1 MAGRG
6 MDQFV
11 DQIRSFIETNQDWAG
26 PVTALLTMA
35 ESLVIVGLFVPATAL
50 MLIMGGLVGGGSLD
64 GSTILAW
71 GMAGAVVG
79 DALSYWLGRGVGP
92 RVLRRWPLRNH
103 RTAVA
108 RARLFFSRYGFAS
121 VLAGRFMGPIRSTI
135 PTVAGVMGMSH
146 TRFQAANVLSAALWM
161 PAMLAPGYLTM
172 RNMDDI
178 SEFSHIGML
187 IATGISVLLGIWLLC
202 MMLRKRRVPAAARRA
217 RR

>member
-35 ESLVIVGLFVPATAL
+35 ESLVIIGLFVPATAL
-50 MLIMGGLVGGGSLD
+50 MLIMGGLIGGGSLD

-187 IATGISVLLGIWLLC
+187 VATGISVLLGIWLLC
-202 MMLRKRRVPAAARRA
+202 MILRKRRVPAAARRA

>member
-1 MAGRG
+1 

-92 RVLRRWPLRNH
+92 RVLRRWP
-103 RTAVA
+103 
-108 RARLFFSRYGFAS
+108 
-121 VLAGRFMGPIRSTI
+121 
-135 PTVAGVMGMSH
+135 
-146 TRFQAANVLSAALWM
+146 
-161 PAMLAPGYLTM
+161 
-172 RNMDDI
+172 
-178 SEFSHIGML
+178 
-187 IATGISVLLGIWLLC
+187 
-202 MMLRKRRVPAAARRA
+202 
-217 RR
+217 

>member
-1 MAGRG
+1 
-6 MDQFV
+6 
-11 DQIRSFIETNQDWAG
+11 
-26 PVTALLTMA
+26 
-35 ESLVIVGLFVPATAL
+35 
-50 MLIMGGLVGGGSLD
+50 
-64 GSTILAW
+64 
-71 GMAGAVVG
+71 
-79 DALSYWLGRGVGP
+79 
-92 RVLRRWPLRNH
+92 
-103 RTAVA
+103 
-108 RARLFFSRYGFAS
+108 
-121 VLAGRFMGPIRSTI
+121 MGPIRSTI

>member
-1 MAGRG
+1 

-11 DQIRSFIETNQDWAG
+11 GQVRLFIENNQEWAG

-35 ESLVIVGLFVPATAL
+35 ESLVVIGLFVPATAL
-50 MLIMGGLVGGGSLD
+50 LLITGGLVGSGTLD
-64 GSTILAW
+64 AGPILAW

-79 DALSYWLGRGVGP
+79 DALSYWLGKGVGP
-92 RVLRRWPLRNH
+92 RVLRRWPLSQH

-121 VLAGRFMGPIRSTI
+121 VVAGRFMGPIRSTI

-146 TRFQAANVLSAALWM
+146 ARFQAANVLSAALWM
-161 PAMLAPGYLTM
+161 PIMLAPGYLTV
-172 RNMDDI
+172 RNMEDI
-178 SEFSHIGML
+178 GAASQIGML
-187 IATGISVLLGIWLLC
+187 VGTGISIVLGVWLLF
-202 MMLRKRRVPAAARRA
+202 MVVRKRRVPVAPRRP

>member
-1 MAGRG
+1 

-11 DQIRSFIETNQDWAG
+11 DQIRNFIETNQDWAG

-35 ESLVIVGLFVPATAL
+35 ESLVIIGLFVPATAL
-50 MLIMGGLVGGGSLD
+50 MLITGGLVGGGSLD
-64 GSTILAW
+64 GTTILAW
-71 GMAGAVVG
+71 GMAGAIVG

-92 RVLRRWPLRNH
+92 RVLRRWPLSNH
-103 RTAVA
+103 RPAVA

-161 PAMLAPGYLTM
+161 PAMLAPGYLTV
-172 RNMDDI
+172 RNMEDI
-178 SEFSHIGML
+178 SGASHLGML
-187 IATGISVLLGIWLLC
+187 IGMGISVLLGIGLLC

>member
-1 MAGRG
+1 

-11 DQIRSFIETNQDWAG
+11 DHIRSFIETNQEWAG

-35 ESLVIVGLFVPATAL
+35 ESVVILGLFVPATAL
-50 MLIMGGLVGGGSLD
+50 MLITGGLVGSGSLD
-64 GSTILAW
+64 GATILIW
-71 GMAGAVVG
+71 GIAGAIVG
-79 DALSYWLGRGVGP
+79 DAFSYWLGRGVGP
-92 RVLRRWPLRNH
+92 RVLRRWPLSNH
-103 RTAVA
+103 RPAVA

-146 TRFQAANVLSAALWM
+146 ARFQTANILSAALWV

-172 RNMDDI
+172 RNVDDM
-178 SEFSHIGML
+178 SGASHIGMA
-187 IATGISVLLGIWLLC
+187 IGTGISILLGVWLLC
-202 MMLRKRRVPAAARRA
+202 MVLRKRRVPAAGRRA